1 MGSHHYLMLAGVLIL
16 GYVLARYFPQPA
28 HAVGLP

>member
-1 MGSHHYLMLAGVLIL
+1 MSMHRILVFAVVFLAG
-16 GYVLARYFPQPA
+16 YVAARYFPQGA